1 MPLGISVTD
10 LEIEEAIREAWA
22 VLSAGSAAS
31 PSARR
36 LAAALLALT
45 GGTQAHPHWTPPMTC
60 GATGWPSS
68 PTKAPGWRAGV
79 LDWGSRAARC
89 LLSCCRK
96 AKRGARTP
104 MPCGARPRGPVPMLT
119 ARAKPQASRVRDRRA
134 GMMPNKPDLLAREPG
149 GADRPNPMVC
159 GIEQPRGRAD
169 LSALPALS
177 QAGGFDQVDAEAAAL
192 ITASARYWTSGA
204 TCLSDSRS
212 LSVRLPSRET
222 RRITPCPSLTPAPA
236 AAIQPPAPSRPISRD
251 YLSDVRWY
259 DRPQRF
265 WSESR
270 HQSTVARG
278 SRIIRRWLGGV
289 FSSWYPPWISS
300 RRHASSIK

>member
-177 QAGGFDQVDAEAAAL
+177 QAGGFDQVDAKAAAL
-192 ITASARYWTSGA
+192 ITASAEHWTSQE
-204 TCLSDSRS
+204 TCLSDSRP
-212 LSVRLPSRET
+212 LSAPAVARGPAEHSVT
-222 RRITPCPSLTPAPA
+222 FSHTPAPV
-236 AAIQPPAPSRPISRD
+236 AAIPPPSLSCPIRQCSKSASVANTTRQHAD
-251 YLSDVRWY
+251 TR
-259 DRPQRF
+259 RTG
-265 WSESR
+265 
-270 HQSTVARG
+270 TVSFHHG
-278 SRIIRRWLGGV
+278 
-289 FSSWYPPWISS
+289 
-300 RRHASSIK
+300 